1 MTKRQDTEFWRDF
14 QKNYPPPE
22 RLAIILEQLH
32 QGKSPEI
39 DFGMFTDRSW
49 MQVLH
54 GLRLVDLSKYYDIM
68 KDYYVPHILSSP
80 EHVQTNEFVSHK
92 EILDY
97 FNNFVVPKT
106 STT

>member
-1 MTKRQDTEFWRDF
+1 
-14 QKNYPPPE
+14 
-22 RLAIILEQLH
+22 
-32 QGKSPEI
+32 
-39 DFGMFTDRSW
+39 
-49 MQVLH
+49 
-54 GLRLVDLSKYYDIM
+54 M
-68 KDYYVPHILSSP
+68 KEYYVPHILSSP